1 MVIKMLALTVRGYFK
16 SHWNKLDFFIIV
28 MATAGEFNLYV
39 DCIFLLDKI
48 LKIVVIYLYKGK

>member
-39 DCIFLLDKI
+39 PRLYISFRKNGKNNCHIF
-48 LKIVVIYLYKGK
+48 V